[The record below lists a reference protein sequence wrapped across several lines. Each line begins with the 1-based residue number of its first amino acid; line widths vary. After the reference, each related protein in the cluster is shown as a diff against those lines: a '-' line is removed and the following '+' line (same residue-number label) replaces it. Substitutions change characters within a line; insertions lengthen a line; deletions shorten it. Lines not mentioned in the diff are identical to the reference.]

1 MVNYLVVLFKNKKR
15 KKIINKFVT
24 LKKAKLF
31 YQNLIKNSE
40 EVIFPVLIEANV
52 ECKYEVGIVEMSS
65 KQLVPIY
72 LTDEFGRSVR
82 VKLEEKDMTLFEI
95 SSFKKEELL
104 HDNQKNKKITS
115 PELIRTYIRG
125 GSLKMVYCLNNRII
139 IQQDEVFNLF
149 TTKTESEAI
158 RFIDCIS
165 SFFFINKRTD
175 CLFIKD
181 TSFPQKKY
189 LYNLLES
196 KGISKKI
203 LYRKF
208 TSSVVPSK

>member
-1 MVNYLVVLFKNKKR
+1 MVNYLVVLFKNKRRKR
-15 KKIINKFVT
+15 IIKKFVT
-24 LKKAKLF
+24 LKKAKPF
-31 YQNLIKNSE
+31 YNNLIENSNK
-40 EVIFPVLIEANV
+40 VIFPVEIEGGK
-52 ECKYEVGIVEMSS
+52 ECKYELGIVEMSS

-72 LTDEFGRSVR
+72 MTDEFGRSIK
-82 VKLEEKDMTLFEI
+82 VKLDEDDMTLFEI
-95 SSFKKEELL
+95 SPFKKEELI

-115 PELIRTYIRG
+115 HELIKNYIKG
-125 GSLKMVYCLNNRII
+125 SSLKMVYCLNNRII
-139 IQQDEVFNLF
+139 IQDDDVINLF

-158 RFIDCIS
+158 RLIDCLFIH
-165 SFFFINKRTD
+165 FFKIRRTD

-181 TSFPQKKY
+181 TSTPQKKY

-208 TSSVVPSK
+208 TSQVQPK